1 MAISSLI
8 NPSGTP
14 SIQDNLWSIA
24 ASTNSGQTDFKFVF
38 DVFKGNTQL
47 VRAKV
52 YPDPT
57 TGRGYFDAGPVVRNE
72 VTYTWFAPN
81 GTVKMSTDSGIMETQ
96 YSIRVGEDYSGI
108 TTLNLSSGNVTA
120 YNWRPPLF
128 KRRKTTIKSNDFI
141 TDRFLSAWHNFGE
154 NLYIG
159 ANIDLTGTV
168 NTLRIRV
175 KTYNYSNTLI
185 ATNTNSAANTLKY
198 VQLDI
203 GADAINTLFGS
214 SIITDSVKYYTVEVA
229 INGDGEGGG
238 YVYKL
243 FTVNMTCNG
252 LYTPIPLHFMNNWG
266 MFETARFDLVSR
278 LSMELERKSF
288 QKRDYV
294 FGNSS
299 VDYYTSNNVYYESK
313 VNYNLKEN
321 WSYKLTMT
329 PPTDED
335 YDWLAQLIDSPQIYA
350 CIDSNYYPVTIKETN
365 YEYSKH
371 QFNGLKALEINIELN
386 QPRNG
391 FQR

>member
-14 SIQDNLWSIA
+14 SVQDNLWSIA
-24 ASTNSGQTDFKFVF
+24 ASTNSGQTDFKYVF
-38 DVFKGNTQL
+38 DVFKGSTQL

-72 VTYTWFAPN
+72 VTYSWFAPD
-81 GTVKMSTDSGIMETQ
+81 GTTNMTTDSGIMETQ
-96 YSIRVGEDYSGI
+96 YTIRVGEDYSGV
-108 TTLNLSSGNVTA
+108 TTLNLSSGSVTA

-128 KRRKTTIKSNDFI
+128 KRRKTTIKTKDYI
-141 TDRFLSAWHNFGE
+141 TDRFLSAYHNLGE
-154 NLYIG
+154 NLFIG
-159 ANIDLTGTV
+159 V
-168 NTLRIRV
+168 NLNQTALAGEVPIRI
-175 KTYNYSNTLI
+175 KTYNYSNTLV
-185 ATNTNSAANTLKY
+185 TNYPDTKY
-198 VQLDI
+198 VDNKYLQLDI
-203 GADAINTLFGS
+203 GADAINYDYTLN
-214 SIITDSVKYYTVEVA
+214 ITSDTIKYYTFEIAVDKIGSV
-229 INGDGEGGG
+229 
-238 YVYKL
+238 YTYKL

-294 FGNSS
+294 FGNTS
-299 VDYYTSNNVYYESK
+299 VDYYTANNVYYESK

-321 WSYKLTMT
+321 WTYKLTMT

-335 YDWLAQLIDSPQIYA
+335 YQWLAQLIDSPQIYA

>member
-47 VRAKV
+47 IRAKV

-81 GTVKMSTDSGIMETQ
+81 GGTKMTTDSGIMETQ
-96 YSIRVGEDYSGI
+96 YSIRVGEDYSGV
-108 TTLNLSSGNVTA
+108 TTLNLSSGSVTA

-128 KRRKTTIKSNDFI
+128 KRRKTTIKSNNFI
-141 TDRFLSAWHNFGE
+141 TDRFLSAWHNTGE
-154 NLYIG
+154 NLFIG
-159 ANIDLTGTV
+159 ANLNQTALAGSVPI
-168 NTLRIRV
+168 RI
-175 KTYNYSNTLI
+175 KTYNYSNTLV
-185 ATNTNSAANTLKY
+185 TTYTDTMAASNKY
-198 VQLDI
+198 IQLDI
-203 GADAINTLFGS
+203 GADAINYDYAL
-214 SIITDSVKYYTVEVA
+214 SIDSNSIKYYTFEIAVDKV
-229 INGDGEGGG
+229 GSV
-238 YVYKL
+238 YTYKL

-266 MFETARFDLVSR
+266 MFDTARFDLVSR

-294 FGNSS
+294 LGNTS
-299 VDYYTSNNVYYESK
+299 VDYYTANNVYYESK

-335 YDWLAQLIDSPQIYA
+335 YQWLAQLIDSPQIYA

-371 QFNGLKALEINIELN
+371 QFNGLKAFEITIELN

>member
-141 TDRFLSAWHNFGE
+141 TDRFLSTYHNLGE

-159 ANIDLTGTV
+159 ANIDVTGTASF
-168 NTLRIRV
+168 LKIRV

-185 ATNTNSAANTLKY
+185 ATNNNTSSNTLKY

-214 SIITDSVKYYTVEVA
+214 SIITDSVKYYTVEVGTTG
-229 INGDGEGGG
+229 NGEGA
-238 YVYKL
+238 VTYKL

-294 FGNSS
+294 FGNTS
-299 VDYYTSNNVYYESK
+299 VDYYTANNVYYESK

-321 WSYKLTMT
+321 WTYKLTMT

-335 YDWLAQLIDSPQIYA
+335 YQWLAQLIDSPQIYA

-371 QFNGLKALEINIELN
+371 QFNGLKAFEINIELN

>member
-1 MAISSLI
+1 MSITSLT

-14 SIQDNLWSIA
+14 SVQDNLWSIA
-24 ASTNSGQTDFKFVF
+24 YSNNSGQTDFKYVF
-38 DVFKGNTQL
+38 DVFKGTTQL

-81 GTVKMSTDSGIMETQ
+81 GTTRMTTDSGIMETQ
-96 YSIRVGEDYSGI
+96 YSIRVGEDFSGV

-141 TDRFLSAWHNFGE
+141 TDRFLSAYHNNGE
-154 NLYIG
+154 NLFIG
-159 ANIDLTGTV
+159 V
-168 NTLRIRV
+168 NLNQTALAGSVPIRI
-175 KTYNYSNTLI
+175 KTYNYSNTLV
-185 ATNTNSAANTLKY
+185 TTYTDTMGVSNKY
-198 VQLDI
+198 LQLDI
-203 GADAINTLFGS
+203 GADAIYNEFVV
-214 SIITDSVKYYTVEVA
+214 SISADTIKYYTYEIAVDKV
-229 INGDGEGGG
+229 GST
-238 YVYKL
+238 YTYKL

-294 FGNSS
+294 FGNTS

-321 WSYKLTMT
+321 WTYKLTMT
-329 PPTDED
+329 PPTDTD
-335 YDWLAQLIDSPQIYA
+335 WNWLAQLIDSPQIYA

-371 QFNGLKALEINIELN
+371 QFNGLKAFEINIELN

>member
-1 MAISSLI
+1 MSISSLI

-38 DVFKGNTQL
+38 DVFKGSTQL

-81 GTVKMSTDSGIMETQ
+81 ANLIMANDDNIIQTA
-96 YSIRVGEDYSGI
+96 YTIRVGEDFSGV
-108 TTLNLSSGNVTA
+108 TSLNLSSGNVTA

-128 KRRKTTIKSNDFI
+128 KRRKTTIKSKDFI
-141 TDRFLSAWHNFGE
+141 TDRFLSAYHNLGE
-154 NLYIG
+154 NLYVG
-159 ANIDLTGTV
+159 LNVDLVSLGYDV
-168 NTLRIRV
+168 DFIV

-185 ATNTNSAANTLKY
+185 GTDADSITTTSGYFN
-198 VQLDI
+198 LDI
-203 GADAINTLFGS
+203 GADALNNWFTP
-214 SIITDSVKYYTVEVA
+214 IIDNNVKYYTFEISVNKVS
-229 INGDGEGGG
+229 GTT
-238 YVYKL
+238 YYKK
-243 FTVNMTCNG
+243 FTVNMACNG

-288 QKRDYV
+288 QKRDFV
-294 FGNSS
+294 FGNTS

-335 YDWLAQLIDSPQIYA
+335 WQWLAQLIDSPQIYA

-371 QFNGLKALEINIELN
+371 QFNGLKAFEINIELN
-386 QPRNG
+386 QMRNG

>member
-14 SIQDNLWSIA
+14 SVQDNLWSIA
-24 ASTNSGQTDFKFVF
+24 ASTNSGQTDFKYVF
-38 DVFKGNTQL
+38 DVFKGSTQL

-72 VTYTWFAPN
+72 VTYSWFAPD
-81 GTVKMSTDSGIMETQ
+81 GTTNMTTDSGIMETQ
-96 YSIRVGEDYSGI
+96 YTIRVGEDYSGV
-108 TTLNLSSGNVTA
+108 TTLNLSSGSVTA

-128 KRRKTTIKSNDFI
+128 KRRKTTIKTKDYI
-141 TDRFLSAWHNFGE
+141 TDRFLSAYHNLGE
-154 NLYIG
+154 NLFIG
-159 ANIDLTGTV
+159 V
-168 NTLRIRV
+168 NLNQTALAGEVPIRI
-175 KTYNYSNTLI
+175 KTYNYSNTLV
-185 ATNTNSAANTLKY
+185 TNYPDTKY
-198 VQLDI
+198 VDNKYLQLDI
-203 GADAINTLFGS
+203 GADAINYDYTLN
-214 SIITDSVKYYTVEVA
+214 ITSDTIKYYTFEIAVDKV
-229 INGDGEGGG
+229 GSV
-238 YVYKL
+238 YTYKL

-299 VDYYTSNNVYYESK
+299 VDYYTANNVYYESK

-321 WSYKLTMT
+321 WTYKLTMT

-335 YDWLAQLIDSPQIYA
+335 YQWLAQLIDSPQIYA

>member
-1 MAISSLI
+1 MSITSLT

-14 SIQDNLWSIA
+14 SVQDNLWSIA
-24 ASTNSGQTDFKFVF
+24 YSNNSGQTDFKYVF
-38 DVFKGNTQL
+38 DVFKGTTQL

-72 VTYTWFAPN
+72 VTYAWFAPN
-81 GTVKMSTDSGIMETQ
+81 GTVKMTTDSGIMETQ
-96 YSIRVGEDYSGI
+96 YSIRVGEDFSGV
-108 TTLNLSSGNVTA
+108 TSLNLSSGSVTA

-141 TDRFLSAWHNFGE
+141 TDRFLSANHNFGE
-154 NLYIG
+154 NLFIG
-159 ANIDLTGTV
+159 ANINVSGTV
-168 NTLRIRV
+168 SLLKIRV

-185 ATNTNSAANTLKY
+185 ATNNNSSSNTLKY

-214 SIITDSVKYYTVEVA
+214 SIITDSVKYYTVEVGTT
-229 INGDGEGGG
+229 GDGEGS
-238 YVYKL
+238 YTYKL

-252 LYTPIPLHFMNNWG
+252 LYTPIPLHFINNWG
-266 MFETARFDLVSR
+266 MFDTARFDLVSR
-278 LSMELERKSF
+278 LSMDLERKSF
-288 QKRDYV
+288 QKRDFV
-294 FGNSS
+294 FGNTS

-321 WSYKLTMT
+321 WTYKLTMT

-335 YDWLAQLIDSPQIYA
+335 YQWLAQLIDSPQIYA

-371 QFNGLKALEINIELN
+371 QFNGLKAFEINIELN
-386 QPRNG
+386 QMRNG

>member
-1 MAISSLI
+1 MSITNLT

-14 SIQDNLWSIA
+14 SVQDNLWSIA
-24 ASTNSGQTDFKFVF
+24 YSNNSGQTDFKYVF
-38 DVFKGNTQL
+38 DVYKGTTQL

-96 YSIRVGEDYSGI
+96 YTIRVGEDFSGV
-108 TTLNLSSGNVTA
+108 TSLNLSSGSVTA

-128 KRRKTTIKSNDFI
+128 KRKKITIKSNDFI
-141 TDRFLSAWHNFGE
+141 TDRFLSTYHNFGE
-154 NLYIG
+154 NLFIG
-159 ANIDLTGTV
+159 ANINVSGTV
-168 NTLRIRV
+168 SLLKIRL

-185 ATNTNSAANTLKY
+185 ATNNNSSSNTLKY

-214 SIITDSVKYYTVEVA
+214 SIITDSVKYYTVEVGTT
-229 INGDGEGGG
+229 GDGEGS
-238 YVYKL
+238 YTYKL

-288 QKRDYV
+288 QKRDFV
-294 FGNSS
+294 FGNTS

-321 WSYKLTMT
+321 WNYKLTMT

-335 YDWLAQLIDSPQIYA
+335 WQWLAQLIDSPQIYA

-386 QPRNG
+386 QTRNG

>member
-1 MAISSLI
+1 MSISSLI

-81 GTVKMSTDSGIMETQ
+81 GTTHMNTDSGIMETQ
-96 YSIRVGEDYSGI
+96 YSIRVGEDYSGV

-141 TDRFLSAWHNFGE
+141 TDRFLSAYHNTGE
-154 NLYIG
+154 NLFIG
-159 ANIDLTGTV
+159 V
-168 NTLRIRV
+168 NLNQTALAGSVPIRI
-175 KTYNYSNTLI
+175 KTYNYSNTLV
-185 ATNTNSAANTLKY
+185 TTYTDTKY
-198 VQLDI
+198 VSNKYLQLDI
-203 GADAINTLFGS
+203 GADAIYYEYTV
-214 SIITDSVKYYTVEVA
+214 SINADSIKYYTFEIAVDKV
-229 INGDGEGGG
+229 GST
-238 YVYKL
+238 YTYKL

-278 LSMELERKSF
+278 LSMDLERKSF

-294 FGNSS
+294 FGNTS
-299 VDYYTSNNVYYESK
+299 VDYYTANNVYYESK
-313 VNYNLKEN
+313 VNFNLKEN
-321 WSYKLTMT
+321 WTYKLTMT
-329 PPTDED
+329 PPTDTD
-335 YDWLAQLIDSPQIYA
+335 WQWLAQLIDSPQIYA

-371 QFNGLKALEINIELN
+371 QFNGLKAFEINIELN

>member
-72 VTYTWFAPN
+72 VTYTWFAPD
-81 GTVKMSTDSGIMETQ
+81 GSFQMTTDSGIMETQ

-128 KRRKTTIKSNDFI
+128 KRRQTNIKSKDFI
-141 TDRFLSAWHNFGE
+141 TDRFLSAWHNNGE
-154 NLYIG
+154 NLFIG
-159 ANIDLTGTV
+159 ANLNQTALAGSVPI
-168 NTLRIRV
+168 RI
-175 KTYNYSNTLI
+175 KTYNYSNTLV
-185 ATNTNSAANTLKY
+185 TTYTDTLAIFNKY
-198 VQLDI
+198 AQFDI
-203 GADAINTLFGS
+203 GADSLSNSFSLSINS
-214 SIITDSVKYYTVEVA
+214 NSIKYYTVEIAVDKV
-229 INGDGEGGG
+229 GSV
-238 YVYKL
+238 YTYKL

-299 VDYYTSNNVYYESK
+299 VDYYTANNVYYESK

-335 YDWLAQLIDSPQIYA
+335 YQWLAQLIDSPQIYA